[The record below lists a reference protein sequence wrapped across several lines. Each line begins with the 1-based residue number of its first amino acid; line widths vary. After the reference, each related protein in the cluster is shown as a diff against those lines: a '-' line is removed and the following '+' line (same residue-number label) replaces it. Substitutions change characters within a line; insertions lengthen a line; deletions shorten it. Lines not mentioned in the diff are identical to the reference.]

1 MNNLDPQAELEL
13 TLRGIRLAIQFKN
26 FILSLDLQSR
36 RFVLDYCKR
45 WFEVEIQKEKSDEN
59 NRLFMQFQSAHN
71 IYQNDDETSKKTQI
85 TNAHIWDDL
94 YGNLS
99 KSISFQK
106 LVGFFMNGDLPQN
119 DLR

>member
-1 MNNLDPQAELEL
+1 MNTSDQQAELEL

-36 RFVLDYCKR
+36 RFVLDYCRR
-45 WFEVEIQKEKSDEN
+45 WFELEIQKEKSDEN
-59 NRLFMQFQSAHN
+59 NRLFLWFQSAHN
-71 IYQNDDETSKKTQI
+71 IYKNDSELQKVHI
-85 TNAHIWDDL
+85 TDSHIWDDL

-99 KSISFQK
+99 KSLSFQK
-106 LVGFFMNGDLPQN
+106 LVGFFMNGALPQD

>member
-1 MNNLDPQAELEL
+1 MSASDQQADLEV

-36 RFVLDYCKR
+36 RFVLDYCRR
-45 WFEVEIQKEKSDEN
+45 WFELEIQKEKSDEN
-59 NRLFMQFQSAHN
+59 NRLFVWFQSAHN
-71 IYQNDDETSKKTQI
+71 IYKNDNELQKIHI
-85 TNAHIWDDL
+85 TDSHIWDDL

-106 LVGFFMNGDLPQN
+106 LVGFFMNGFLPQS